1 MEDTTDYSYFNQL
14 CYPPPSP
21 NQTSPYLSPTM
32 VSHNRSEE
40 DLLNSLSPDSAHR
53 WQSQQQVASQPINIT
68 SPFIS
73 PVGKSRKKTL
83 LAACLKKL

>member
-21 NQTSPYLSPTM
+21 NQTSPYLSPTA

-40 DLLNSLSPDSAHR
+40 EDLFNSLSPDSAHR

-83 LAACLKKL
+83 LEMC